1 MDEEGESRV
10 REACGENVA
19 VTQIGGNIEPRVEGK
34 CGGKGDD
41 ESLRRRIYLVADS
54 YDGQSPG

>member
-1 MDEEGESRV
+1 M
-10 REACGENVA
+10 
-19 VTQIGGNIEPRVEGK
+19 TQIGGNIEPRVEGK

-54 YDGQSPG
+54 HEGQSTG